1 MDLPPTNLRWFAD
14 TLSDT
19 IQTLIEAWND
29 NGASGSQ
36 DELSPR
42 VIQGALQQLVDVLQ
56 RHEWQADPAAEPAS
70 DAPSVNV
77 TELGEYGL
85 SMLNELFGMAR
96 DLGMES
102 TCIQLEDLA
111 LCLGLWVVGQDGELT
126 TIELL
131 VNSIARIA
139 NHTGSNLELERL
151 VYLMEDLL
159 EAIPPI
165 PPAED
170 KTTAG
175 PSPYRLL
182 LLNRAIVATRSLS
195 PTLMERAF
203 GDVVEQMPAE
213 APGFFREGMEQV
225 RIQRYPKPVAE
236 VIERFFL
243 DCSRS
248 QTLH

>member
-19 IQTLIEAWND
+19 VQALIEAWND
-29 NGASGSQ
+29 SGSSGSQ

-56 RHEWQADPAAEPAS
+56 CHEWRGDPATEPAT
-70 DAPSVNV
+70 DGQSVNV

-85 SMLNELFGMAR
+85 NMLNELFGMAR
-96 DLGMES
+96 DLGMGT
-102 TCIQLEDLA
+102 TCTQLEDLA
-111 LCLGLWVVGQDGELT
+111 LCLGLWVVGQEGELT

-131 VNSIARIA
+131 VNSVARIA
-139 NHTGSNLELERL
+139 NRTGSNQELERL

-159 EAIPPI
+159 DAIPPT
-165 PPAED
+165 PAEE
-170 KTTAG
+170 KPATG
-175 PSPYRLL
+175 PSPRKLL
-182 LLNRAIVATRSLS
+182 LLNRAIVATRSLA

-203 GDVVEQMPAE
+203 NDVVEQMPQE
-213 APGFFREGMEQV
+213 APGFFREGMDQV
-225 RIQRYPKPVAE
+225 RIQNYPKPVSE
-236 VIERFFL
+236 VIERFLL